1 MIALKVRQGVVYAA
15 TAVFFLVAALGQIQ
29 DAPLAESLYKAAIAC
44 GVTTAIGIV
53 LARLVDDG
61 IRKAEEAAKA
71 GANKAEAEPKEGN
84 KGDKKGESATGVQAA
99 ESEEAK
105 EAA

>member
-15 TAVFFLVAALGQIQ
+15 TAVFFLVAALGQVQ
-29 DAPLAESLYKAAIAC
+29 DAPLTDSLYKAAIAC

-53 LARLVDDG
+53 LVRLVDDG
-61 IRKAEEAAKA
+61 IRKAEEAAKD
-71 GANKAEAEPKEGN
+71 EGN
-84 KGDKKGESATGVQAA
+84 KGESGNKEGDKPDAPAA
-99 ESEEAK
+99 ESEETK